1 MAATDG
7 LAFFSATG
15 FGSRAAW
22 CTEINDSLTIEG
34 DASES
39 RHNSTFYT
47 HFVEDG
53 RFSVQVVFA
62 TYAEWRAF
70 SVWMQRYGV
79 LVTSPGNGIGVI
91 HIQVPSR
98 GFKTTGIPIGGI
110 AFGDTAGE
118 TVRTL
123 NLTFESVI
131 GRLRPGD
138 RGTTLEPLL
147 PKDSQAVQFYPSGTQ
162 LPADR
167 SHEDGIYDGQGPLG
181 TNDLENVAKM
191 AAARRAAARGG
202 V

>member
-79 LVTSPGNGIGVI
+79 LVTSPGNGIGVM

-98 GFKTTGIPIGGI
+98 GFKTTGIP
-110 AFGDTAGE
+110 
-118 TVRTL
+118 
-123 NLTFESVI
+123 
-131 GRLRPGD
+131 LRPGD

>member
-53 RFSVQVVFA
+53 RFSV
-62 TYAEWRAF
+62 
-70 SVWMQRYGV
+70 WMQRYGV
-79 LVTSPGNGIGVI
+79 LVTSPGNGIGVM